1 MAKNTYLQAQK
12 KTICD
17 KHRALVRLIAFI
29 GFEKMLQQQAIVI
42 ALTFGYYQN
51 ERDVKNAIQE
61 LEKYQI
67 IKKIPT
73 SNNNKFIILCKYG
86 RAYVRGISDSQ
97 KVAAFDSDMSIAN
110 QFDRIARVELF
121 INYVKEKGYTKFKQI
136 DTINTF
142 TTREDLTHKFYEKLI
157 NSKHPQF
164 NHENIQK
171 LLDKALSDLNFK
183 PTQVPEDY
191 KQKQKKQFNLDNDT
205 VTLRQLI
212 QKKIY
217 IEGVVQNQTE
227 LKFIFLLVDANNRY
241 TPRKF
246 KENIIYIEKFIEN
259 IVKKGGGKRDIIIE
273 ANYICTDHNKLES
286 IKHEMNHRVW
296 DNKNARYKGDSRLQA
311 LDPVKKLGRFDI
323 KLRVNFKVLESSYFK
338 SN

>member
-1 MAKNTYLQAQK
+1 MAKNTYSQAQK

-17 KHRALVRLIAFI
+17 KHRALVRLIYRI

-42 ALTFGYYQN
+42 ALMFGYYQN

-67 IKKIPT
+67 LKKLSTI
-73 SNNNKFIILCKYG
+73 NNNKFLVLCKYG
-86 RAYVRGISDSQ
+86 RAYVRGIEDSQ

-121 INYVKEKGYTKFKQI
+121 IKHVKAHKYAKFKEI
-136 DTINTF
+136 KSYNTF
-142 TTREDLTHKFYEKLI
+142 TTREDLTHEFYEKILKL
-157 NSKHPQF
+157 KHPQLEQ
-164 NHENIQK
+164 NKIQE
-171 LLDKALSDLNFK
+171 LRDKSLSDSNFK
-183 PTQVPEDY
+183 PSQVSEDY
-191 KQKQKKQFNLDNDT
+191 KPKQKTQFNLDNDT

-217 IEGVVQNQTE
+217 IENITQSQTHI
-227 LKFIFLLVDANNRY
+227 IFTFDLVDANNRY

-246 KENIIYIEKFIEN
+246 KENVLYVEKFVHN
-259 IVKKGGGKRDIIIE
+259 IVKTGYGMRKILIKI
-273 ANYICTDHNKLES
+273 NYVCTDQSKLKT
-286 IKHEMNHRVW
+286 IKREMNHQTW
-296 DNKNARYKGDSRLQA
+296 DNEKGRYIGESRLQA
-311 LDPVKKLGRFDI
+311 LAPSKTLKSLNIDLQVDFR
-323 KLRVNFKVLESSYFK
+323 VLESSYFK